1 MNSKTNFTRPKI
13 APRSR
18 SASRLTWIKR
28 RARCIALA
36 FQVNRSEAVVSAAGD
51 WHLFNPNATH

>member
-1 MNSKTNFTRPKI
+1 MAEKIVFKLALAASLSPTRT
-13 APRSR
+13 
-18 SASRLTWIKR
+18 RLTWIKR